1 MYETDMK
8 FYRTLFTELQHR
20 NPPPP
25 PSTLRT
31 GQGSSLNTRRVALG
45 TAQPP
50 VRADSEHYYYASVI
64 SLHDSCFPS
73 LSSYLC
79 FFQRCRLIPLALAPL
94 WFSLNALPSPNDEL
108 QHDTHRS
115 SAGSDV
121 SSLWPSLTPP
131 RFTPTFSI
139 KLHQSKPALLQSA
152 LSTIIRLSCS

>member
-1 MYETDMK
+1 MK
-8 FYRTLFTELQHR
+8 FYGTLFTELQHR

-25 PSTLRT
+25 PPTLRT

-108 QHDTHRS
+108 QHDTPVKCGLRCLLSVAFPDSTQVYAHLFHKAAS
-115 SAGSDV
+115 VQACIVTV
-121 SSLWPSLTPP
+121 SPLY
-131 RFTPTFSI
+131 
-139 KLHQSKPALLQSA
+139 HH
-152 LSTIIRLSCS
+152 